1 MNKYQLTYIDM
12 HPQPQPI
19 KTRYS
24 LSDYLGAVLFA
35 VCIGAPFAGFFFIY
49 GA

>member
-1 MNKYQLTYIDM
+1 MTKHQLTYIDM
-12 HPQPQPI
+12 HPQRV
-19 KTRYS
+19 KTRYT
-24 LSDYLGAVLFA
+24 LPDYLGAVFFA

>member
-1 MNKYQLTYIDM
+1 MTKHQLTYIDM
-12 HPQPQPI
+12 HPQRV

-35 VCIGAPFAGFFFIY
+35 VCIGAPFAGFFYFY

>member
-1 MNKYQLTYIDM
+1 MTKHQLTYIDL
-12 HPQPQPI
+12 HPQPI
-19 KTRYS
+19 KTHYT

-35 VCIGAPFAGFFFIY
+35 VCICAPFAGFFFIY